1 MKHRSLALICLLY
14 CCTVPQAFASGAHT
28 GDVLSIVRECCADHN
43 ADTKLDNLLQKYS
56 DSELGLR
63 DQYSKGNDVY
73 KAFSFAWQV
82 ITEPPQVTFLDV
94 VRVRARYICPNNAST
109 CKSIDRK
116 LTSRNVRALVET
128 HPTEPQL
135 VPKGLSWTKNP
146 ALGGGSSARTE
157 PSSSKPEPCST
168 YQAKIKNAVS
178 GTLKNGECV
187 PDTCRYG
194 FDKITTNGNIECK
207 PKCKNWEHRVN
218 GVCVQ
223 NDCSPADLDRLNAA
237 TGYWTNNTCKPL
249 KCLDGSNPQNGTCPP
264 VNHNTDNQTISMGTV
279 LTDASQTVVAP
290 QEHLEHISSLTTNYT
305 NITDPDMDALQRQI
319 NHDQNVNAG
328 LLRAAINSVPT
339 ESAPTQNTVTG
350 TPENPCTQQVLDAM
364 HAKNGVAFNGE
375 CSPTQCDVDNGYELV
390 EFQCVKTGDVA
401 DTSNNDDTPKKLD
414 AANATEPIFTDAE
427 LQEMQHNKN
436 VAAGMLTAQRN
447 AVPIDPVFALTSQI
461 DTMLS
466 RHFSGSSVWK
476 NQDGKFNT
484 ARLASDS
491 VAGVV
496 LGTVGGVVTSTVMK
510 KKQAQQGF
518 EKLKCTIGGQDVAS
532 YGDEFFIGLSTN

>member
-14 CCTVPQAFASGAHT
+14 CCTGPQAFASGAHT

-73 KAFSFAWQV
+73 KAFSFAWQI

-109 CKSIDRK
+109 CNNIDRK

-128 HPTEPQL
+128 HPTEPQF

-157 PSSSKPEPCST
+157 PSSSRPEPCST

-187 PDTCRYG
+187 PDTCQSG
-194 FDKITTNGNIECK
+194 FDKIATNGTIECK

-223 NDCSPADLDRLNAA
+223 NDCSPADLDRLNASR
-237 TGYWTNNTCKPL
+237 GYWAKNSCKPL
-249 KCLDGSNPQNGTCPP
+249 ECLDGSKPSGGTCPKAQP
-264 VNHNTDNQTISMGTV
+264 GPTVISNTTQQIRE
-279 LTDASQTVVAP
+279 P
-290 QEHLEHISSLTTNYT
+290 QEKLDYMSSPD
-305 NITDPDMDALQRQI
+305 ITYPYDDDTGLDKIQAQI
-319 NHDQNVNAG
+319 KHDQNVNAG

-350 TPENPCTQQVLDAM
+350 TPENTCTQQVLDAM

-414 AANATEPIFTDAE
+414 AANATDPIFTDAE

-461 DTMLS
+461 DTMLGQ
-466 RHFSGSSVWK
+466 HFSGSSVWK

-532 YGDEFFIGLSTN
+532 YGDEFFIGLSNN